1 MPKNIKITKEMIID
15 AAFKITREKGFN
27 KVSNREI
34 AKELNC
40 SIRPIYYQ
48 FKNASELNVY
58 LFKKVENYFY
68 NYLIY
73 PYQQTLKPDYR
84 MHLQNILFLRYKY
97 IKVLLFHLYI

>member
-1 MPKNIKITKEMIID
+1 MAKNIKITKEMIID

-68 NYLIY
+68 NYLTKDIKIKDKLY
-73 PYQQTLKPDYR
+73 LSTGINYINFAKYE
-84 MHLQNILFLRYKY
+84 NNLFKLMYM
-97 IKVLLFHLYI
+97 